1 MKNNSNKS
9 RVNVKR
15 TDWLWAALFTGPTVI
30 GIYLFFIYPIFG
42 SVYISLTKWNH
53 LTRPEF
59 IGLVNY
65 INLFN
70 DSAIA
75 KELFNTLFFVLLL
88 VPLIIALSLLLANFL
103 NEKTRLTGFFRT
115 VFFLPY
121 ILLPVVTAIV
131 WYLMFNSRYGLINIF
146 LGTLGLPQPGW
157 LANEWLVKM
166 AIIAVTLWG
175 SVGYYGVIILAGL
188 QNIPKQYYE
197 ACELDGGGPV
207 RKFFHITV
215 PLVTPQLF
223 FVAIVSVI
231 SVFQI
236 FDYVF
241 VFGKSNVFVRENIR
255 TMAYGIYERGFTYL
269 DMGYASAEAVV
280 FCALILMVTVIQN
293 AGQKKWVHYG

>member
-1 MKNNSNKS
+1 
-9 RVNVKR
+9 
-15 TDWLWAALFTGPTVI
+15 
-30 GIYLFFIYPIFG
+30 
-42 SVYISLTKWNH
+42 
-53 LTRPEF
+53 
-59 IGLVNY
+59 
-65 INLFN
+65 
-70 DSAIA
+70 
-75 KELFNTLFFVLLL
+75 LFNTLFFVLLL

-146 LGTLGLPQPGW
+146 LGKLGLPQPGW

-175 SVGYYGVIILAGL
+175 AVGYYGVIILAGL

-269 DMGYASAEAVV
+269 DMGYASAEAVI